1 MLSQYLFSTKE
12 YIIDTRNL
20 KSGMYFI
27 EVETN
32 QGKSTKKIVVE

>member
-1 MLSQYLFSTKE
+1 
-12 YIIDTRNL
+12 L

-32 QGKSTKKIVVE
+32 QGKSTKKIVVEWEAIFTHYVK